1 MSLIRQVWRSALSFS
16 FDCPL
21 PRNACPSLWSVHFNI
36 SLTCTYMGRDAIFS
50 CDGGGGAAPVAAAVK
65 DHRTRP
71 SVSQSVSPSDHP
83 TDRPTGDRPQ
93 LRSVPTRLKPVPKM
107 SSSRRWAGAQASVE
121 HYQRSRARGRRQGA
135 GGRETSGALRL
146 TSDVALARPV
156 GRLVRPPAPA
166 VGDFVP
172 RSRQF
177 PSLLGRAETRADGE
191 TATTLDAG
199 DSDGRRSL

>member
-1 MSLIRQVWRSALSFS
+1 MYIHGQRCDIFLRRRRRRRAGGCGCKRPSHSTFGQSIRQ
-16 FDCPL
+16 
-21 PRNACPSLWSVHFNI
+21 
-36 SLTCTYMGRDAIFS
+36 
-50 CDGGGGAAPVAAAVK
+50 PVG
-65 DHRTRP
+65 
-71 SVSQSVSPSDHP
+71 SP
-83 TDRPTGDRPQ
+83 DRPTGDRPH
-93 LRSVPTRLKPVPKM
+93 LRSVPIRLKPVPKM